1 MARTPRNSCVH
12 VRPAYKVLV
21 AVGVCWLWIMRRAD
35 RQSSAHF
42 FTFPRRIR
50 PVSLEFTKIDATTC
64 SIAPEQSDFVRY
76 SSLKASDLTSRS
88 ADRYDCAGRCS
99 VTSTCFLGYC
109 SCHPGYGG
117 TWCTETKITANPWYT
132 ADCPNLRRS
141 DGVTL
146 DINTPLSEAGGGN
159 CHVGSES
166 SLNTK
171 LSYCAH
177 LCYSSEVSGVPIVPV
192 SIWQAAQQAE
202 GELWATLKKQ
212 NGDRYEDH
220 WEGFQDYEAF
230 KPNADLGS
238 VIEFGSGPWT
248 QFRGVLHKRPD
259 LKTQKY
265 TVVEPGASYYMNT
278 VPTCAYRTGELRKLG
293 SKEFFQFPIEVI
305 STPGESRLHTGAY
318 DTVISI
324 NVIEHV
330 QNAIEYFH
338 SLHAALRPGGILIFH
353 ERFYP
358 NPPAG
363 DAVLGENIYHPIRL
377 TQLMFDVFLS
387 DFDILFNNCDGHH
400 LIKGWLARD
409 ANERG
414 YYVIAKKR
422 S

>member
-21 AVGVCWLWIMRRAD
+21 AVGVCWLWIVRRAD
-35 RQSSAHF
+35 RQSSTHF
-42 FTFPRRIR
+42 FTFQHRVR
-50 PVSLEFTKIDATTC
+50 PISLEFAKIDATTC

-212 NGDRYEDH
+212 NQAGNTGVKRFMD
-220 WEGFQDYEAF
+220 FQ
-230 KPNADLGS
+230 S
-238 VIEFGSGPWT
+238 QGP
-248 QFRGVLHKRPD
+248 
-259 LKTQKY
+259 
-265 TVVEPGASYYMNT
+265 
-278 VPTCAYRTGELRKLG
+278 
-293 SKEFFQFPIEVI
+293 
-305 STPGESRLHTGAY
+305 
-318 DTVISI
+318 
-324 NVIEHV
+324 
-330 QNAIEYFH
+330 H
-338 SLHAALRPGGILIFH
+338 SF
-353 ERFYP
+353 
-358 NPPAG
+358 
-363 DAVLGENIYHPIRL
+363 
-377 TQLMFDVFLS
+377 
-387 DFDILFNNCDGHH
+387 
-400 LIKGWLARD
+400 
-409 ANERG
+409 
-414 YYVIAKKR
+414 
-422 S
+422 